1 MVILNFDIFHLLSL
15 TNNLMLLIYH
25 HFILNTSKHLKM
37 LFELMWEDIAGLDVL
52 VFLIFG
58 IFGILFMG
66 LLLFFKVGSIMG
78 MGPKEIPK
86 RIAM

>member
-1 MVILNFDIFHLLSL
+1 
-15 TNNLMLLIYH
+15 MLLIYH

-78 MGPKEIPK
+78 MGPKEISK
-86 RIAM
+86 RIGMSRIKMSFSYHLSSFNQFY